1 MNKIFYFII
10 IIIFINSC
18 SFDNKTG
25 IWQGSDQITK
35 KKLKKTESN
44 LELVFKKKEIVIGQK
59 ELSLNQK
66 LKLNSPKTFVN
77 WSQSNQNKFNNI
89 DNVKFFNN
97 GKYKKLSKITNAK
110 INNSILGKGDNL
122 FFSDKKGN
130 VGVYSL
136 SSNRLIYKYNFY
148 KKKMKKTNKDIEILL
163 KDESIIVTDN
173 FGYIY
178 SLDYKNNKV
187 NWAKNYL
194 IPFRSNSKIIDNTL
208 FVSDEKNKIILIN
221 IKDGKKID
229 EFYTQPS
236 KTVSSFKSNLAFDE
250 KNNLLF
256 LSTSGTLYS
265 LNLINSKEINWIQ
278 NFKPET
284 EIIFRANPIVV
295 SKNNIIIST
304 DKKISLLTSN
314 GEKKWDLNVK
324 SRLLPASSG
333 NMILTVNNDNY
344 LILISKETGEILFS
358 KSIYSMIE
366 NYLNKNFKKK
376 IKKINHIYIANSKL
390 VLISDNSYFIEID
403 LEKFKVS
410 SIKKNTF
417 DIYSD
422 VIFLKNEM
430 IFVDKKKRIYRFN

>member
-1 MNKIFYFII
+1 
-10 IIIFINSC
+10 
-18 SFDNKTG
+18 
-25 IWQGSDQITK
+25 
-35 KKLKKTESN
+35 
-44 LELVFKKKEIVIGQK
+44 
-59 ELSLNQK
+59 
-66 LKLNSPKTFVN
+66 
-77 WSQSNQNKFNNI
+77 
-89 DNVKFFNN
+89 
-97 GKYKKLSKITNAK
+97 
-110 INNSILGKGDNL
+110 
-122 FFSDKKGN
+122 
-130 VGVYSL
+130 
-136 SSNRLIYKYNFY
+136 
-148 KKKMKKTNKDIEILL
+148 MKKTNKDIEILL

-366 NYLNKNFKKK
+366 NYLNKSFKKK
-376 IKKINHIYIANSKL
+376 IKKINHI
-390 VLISDNSYFIEID
+390 
-403 LEKFKVS
+403 
-410 SIKKNTF
+410 
-417 DIYSD
+417 
-422 VIFLKNEM
+422 
-430 IFVDKKKRIYRFN
+430 

>member
-1 MNKIFYFII
+1 
-10 IIIFINSC
+10 
-18 SFDNKTG
+18 
-25 IWQGSDQITK
+25 
-35 KKLKKTESN
+35 
-44 LELVFKKKEIVIGQK
+44 
-59 ELSLNQK
+59 
-66 LKLNSPKTFVN
+66 
-77 WSQSNQNKFNNI
+77 
-89 DNVKFFNN
+89 
-97 GKYKKLSKITNAK
+97 
-110 INNSILGKGDNL
+110 
-122 FFSDKKGN
+122 
-130 VGVYSL
+130 
-136 SSNRLIYKYNFY
+136 
-148 KKKMKKTNKDIEILL
+148 MKKTNKDIEILL

-314 GEKKWDLNVK
+314 GEKN
-324 SRLLPASSG
+324 G
-333 NMILTVNNDNY
+333 I
-344 LILISKETGEILFS
+344 
-358 KSIYSMIE
+358 
-366 NYLNKNFKKK
+366 
-376 IKKINHIYIANSKL
+376 
-390 VLISDNSYFIEID
+390 
-403 LEKFKVS
+403 
-410 SIKKNTF
+410 
-417 DIYSD
+417 
-422 VIFLKNEM
+422 
-430 IFVDKKKRIYRFN
+430 